1 MDQGLLIM
9 LIGSSLLLLI
19 PALPSIIRAVQQI
32 IALKKGK
39 PYKSDYC
46 LDRQNGTVH
55 VKWTD
60 DEGIQ
65 YDRVFHFQPRLDLV
79 YYSRYSHITEVTV
92 YSYKNMASLG
102 KTTVL
107 GDLSLFFIWIAGIFL
122 LWVYAVIKYN

>member
-9 LIGSSLLLLI
+9 LIGSSVLLLI
-19 PALPSIIRAVQQI
+19 PALPSFIRAVQQI

-39 PYKSDYC
+39 PYQSDYC
-46 LDRQNGTVH
+46 LDRQNGTIH

-65 YDRVFHFQPRLDLV
+65 YDRVFHLQPRLNLV
-79 YYSRYSHITEVTV
+79 YYSRHSHITEVTV

-107 GDLSLFFIWIAGIFL
+107 GDLFMFFIWIAGVLI
-122 LWVYAVIKYN
+122 LWVYVIIKYN